1 MPVGPR
7 HRDQFLMRYTRPAAS
22 DVGDNGGNG
31 SPVLAEDCRAE
42 RLTAVRFVPLIGAH
56 GFGSGR

>member
-1 MPVGPR
+1 MPVGSR
-7 HRDQFLMRYTRPAAS
+7 HSDQFLMRYTRPATEGT
-22 DVGDNGGNG
+22 GDNGN
-31 SPVLAEDCRAE
+31 PELVEECRAE